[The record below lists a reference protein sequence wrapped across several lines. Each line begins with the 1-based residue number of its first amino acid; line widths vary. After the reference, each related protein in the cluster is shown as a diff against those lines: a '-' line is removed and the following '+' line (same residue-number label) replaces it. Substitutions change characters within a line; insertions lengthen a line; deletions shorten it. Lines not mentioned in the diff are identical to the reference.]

1 MSRSKKW
8 RREWAFFLGENGRR
22 QYNKIC
28 RGCVHPCK
36 QSFRAVLVAC
46 PHYESIRSKKCKDIL
61 EEYARELE
69 EAGLH
74 TGCVSPMLLPDYA
87 GKRHM

>member
-46 PHYESIRSKKCKDIL
+46 PLYQSTRSKKCKDK
-61 EEYARELE
+61 
-69 EAGLH
+69 G
-74 TGCVSPMLLPDYA
+74 
-87 GKRHM
+87 

>member
-46 PHYESIRSKKCKDIL
+46 PHYESIRSKKCKDKG
-61 EEYARELE
+61 ELLQFVRTVQK
-69 EAGLH
+69 AFLRG
-74 TGCVSPMLLPDYA
+74 
-87 GKRHM
+87 